1 MQPERWRQIEDLF
14 IAALERDADQCA
26 IFLDRACAGDEQ
38 LRDEVTSL
46 LAAHEQAG
54 SFLGQPALAPTTT
67 TNITYPA
74 RSLLGSS
81 VSHYQI
87 ISALGEGSVGQVY
100 LARDLR
106 LGRKVALKFL
116 RQEFTRDPKLVQ
128 RFMREARAASGISHP
143 NIVTIF
149 EIEENECGHFIATEF
164 IDGQTLRQR
173 LAGGGMMLNETL
185 DISIQL
191 ARALDAAHTAGIVHR
206 DIKPENIMVRI
217 DGLVKVLDFGL
228 AKLSGDDL
236 GTTDDSIPSTSP
248 LQTGSGAVMGTIS
261 YMSPEQSRG
270 QKVDHRTDIFSL
282 GVVLYEMVTGAQPF
296 TGENPGSVSD
306 AIVYYAPAP
315 LRRER
320 PETLSALERVI
331 KRALEK
337 DCASRYQTAAEM
349 RDELQQLVHEAH
361 LRLLDQTRRY
371 SAPRSSAP
379 SATDD
384 GVHPAGGSSPD
395 HGARQTAWRTRR
407 LFFDP
412 GAGWLVGLRP
422 GRRFTW
428 RVGKNRG

>member
-1 MQPERWRQIEDLF
+1 MRPERWRQIEDLF
-14 IAALERDADQCA
+14 IAALERAADQCA
-26 IFLDRACAGDEQ
+26 VFLDHACAGDEQ
-38 LRDEVTSL
+38 LRDEVASL
-46 LAAHEQAG
+46 LAAHERAG
-54 SFLGQPALAPTTT
+54 SFLGQPALAPSTT
-67 TNITYPA
+67 TNITHPA
-74 RSLLGSS
+74 RSLLGRS
-81 VSHYQI
+81 VSHYQV

-128 RFMREARAASGISHP
+128 RFMREAQAASGISHP

-173 LAGGGMMLNETL
+173 LARGGMKLNEAL
-185 DISIQL
+185 DIAIQL
-191 ARALDAAHTAGIVHR
+191 ARALDASHTAGIVHR
-206 DIKPENIMVRI
+206 DIKPENVMVRI

-261 YMSPEQSRG
+261 YMSPEQSLG

-296 TGENPGSVSD
+296 TGENPASVSD

-320 PETLSALERVI
+320 SETPSALERVI
-331 KRALEK
+331 NRALEK
-337 DCASRYQTAAEM
+337 DCAARYQTAAEM
-349 RDELQQLVHEAH
+349 RDELQQLVHEAY
-361 LRLLDQTRRY
+361 LRLIDQTRRY
-371 SAPRSSAP
+371 STP
-379 SATDD
+379 
-384 GVHPAGGSSPD
+384 
-395 HGARQTAWRTRR
+395 
-407 LFFDP
+407 
-412 GAGWLVGLRP
+412 
-422 GRRFTW
+422 
-428 RVGKNRG
+428 

>member
-38 LRDEVTSL
+38 LRDEVASL

-54 SFLGQPALAPTTT
+54 SFLGQPALAPITT
-67 TNITYPA
+67 TNITDPS
-74 RSLLGSS
+74 RSLLGRR
-81 VSHYQI
+81 VSHYQV
-87 ISALGEGSVGQVY
+87 ISALGEGSVGEVY

-116 RQEFTRDPKLVQ
+116 RQEFTRAPKLVQ
-128 RFMREARAASGISHP
+128 RFMREAQAASGISHP

-173 LAGGGMMLNETL
+173 LAGGGMQLNEAL

-236 GTTDDSIPSTSP
+236 GATDGCIPSTSP
-248 LQTGSGAVMGTIS
+248 WQTGSGAVMGTLS

-270 QKVDHRTDIFSL
+270 EKVDHRTDIFSL

-296 TGENPGSVSD
+296 TGENPAPISD

-320 PETLSALERVI
+320 LETPSALERI
-331 KRALEK
+331 INRALEK

-349 RDELQQLVHEAH
+349 RDELQQLVHEAY
-361 LRLLDQTRRY
+361 LRLIDQPR
-371 SAPRSSAP
+371 RSSTSFGP
-379 SATDD
+379 ENNYWIDLGRPPRRGITS
-384 GVHPAGGSSPD
+384 
-395 HGARQTAWRTRR
+395 RQCR
-407 LFFDP
+407 
-412 GAGWLVGLRP
+412 
-422 GRRFTW
+422 
-428 RVGKNRG
+428 

>member
-1 MQPERWRQIEDLF
+1 MRPERWRQIEDLF
-14 IAALERDADQCA
+14 IAAFERDADQCA
-26 IFLDRACAGDEQ
+26 IFLDRACAGDDQ

-46 LAAHEQAG
+46 LAAHEQAS
-54 SFLGQPALAPTTT
+54 SFLGQPALAPGATTK
-67 TNITYPA
+67 ITDPA
-74 RSLLGSS
+74 RSLLGRS
-81 VSHYQI
+81 VSHYQV

-100 LARDLR
+100 LALDLR

-128 RFMREARAASGISHP
+128 RFMREAQAASGISHP

-164 IDGQTLRQR
+164 IEGQTLRQR
-173 LAGGGMMLNETL
+173 LAGGGMKLNEAL

-228 AKLSGDDL
+228 AKLSGDEL
-236 GTTDDSIPSTSP
+236 GTTDDCIPSTSP
-248 LQTGSGAVMGTIS
+248 LQMGSGAVMGTIS
-261 YMSPEQSRG
+261 YMSPEQSLG

-282 GVVLYEMVTGAQPF
+282 GVVLYEMVTGAKPF
-296 TGENPGSVSD
+296 TGESPASVSD

-320 PETLSALERVI
+320 PETPSALVRI
-331 KRALEK
+331 INRALEK

-349 RDELQQLVHEAH
+349 RDDLQQLVNEAY
-361 LRLLDQTRRY
+361 LRLIDQTRRY
-371 SAPRSSAP
+371 STTRSASPLA
-379 SATDD
+379 ADD
-384 GVHPAGGSSPD
+384 GLHPAVGNS
-395 HGARQTAWRTRR
+395 
-407 LFFDP
+407 LDP
-412 GAGWLVGLRP
+412 GA
-422 GRRFTW
+422 RRKLISRCVHVANFTFQK
-428 RVGKNRG
+428 RTGNYRF

>member
-14 IAALERDADQCA
+14 IAAFERDADQRA
-26 IFLDRACAGDEQ
+26 IFLDRACAGDGQ

-54 SFLGQPALAPTTT
+54 SFLGQPALAPGAT
-67 TNITYPA
+67 TNITDPA
-74 RSLLGSS
+74 RSLLGRS
-81 VSHYQI
+81 VSHYQV

-100 LARDLR
+100 LALDLR

-116 RQEFTRDPKLVQ
+116 RPEFARDPTLVQ
-128 RFMREARAASGISHP
+128 RFMREAQAASGISHP

-164 IDGQTLRQR
+164 IEGQTLRQR
-173 LAGGGMMLNETL
+173 LAGGGMKLIEAL

-236 GTTDDSIPSTSP
+236 GTTDDFIPATSP

-261 YMSPEQSRG
+261 YMSPEQSLG

-282 GVVLYEMVTGAQPF
+282 GVVLYEMVTGAKPF
-296 TGENPGSVSD
+296 TGECPASVSD
-306 AIVYYAPAP
+306 SIVYYAPVP

-320 PETLSALERVI
+320 PETPSALERVI
-331 KRALEK
+331 NRALEK

-349 RDELQQLVHEAH
+349 RDELQQLVHEAY
-361 LRLLDQTRRY
+361 LRLIDQTRWY
-371 SAPRSSAP
+371 STPRSASPLA
-379 SATDD
+379 ADD
-384 GVHPAGGSSPD
+384 GLHPAVGNSIDPR
-395 HGARQTAWRTRR
+395 ARQTAWRTGQ
-407 LFFDP
+407 LFF
-412 GAGWLVGLRP
+412 
-422 GRRFTW
+422 
-428 RVGKNRG
+428 

>member
-1 MQPERWRQIEDLF
+1 MEHQHSMNMQPERWRQIEDLF
-14 IAALERDADQCA
+14 IAALERGSDQCA

-38 LRDEVTSL
+38 LRDEVRSL

-54 SFLGQPALAPTTT
+54 SFLGQPALAPIST
-67 TNITYPA
+67 TNISDPA
-74 RSLLGSS
+74 RSLLGRS
-81 VSHYQI
+81 VSHYQV

-100 LARDLR
+100 LALDLR

-116 RQEFTRDPKLVQ
+116 RHELSRDPKLVQ
-128 RFMREARAASGISHP
+128 RFMREAQAASGISHP

-173 LAGGGMMLNETL
+173 IAAGGMMLNETL

-228 AKLSGDDL
+228 AKLSGDDP
-236 GTTDDSIPSTSP
+236 GTTDDCIPSP
-248 LQTGSGAVMGTIS
+248 WQTGSGTVMGTIS
-261 YMSPEQSRG
+261 YMSPEQSLG

-296 TGENPGSVSD
+296 TGESPASVSD
-306 AIVYYAPAP
+306 ATVYNAPTP

-320 PETLSALERVI
+320 PETPSALERVI
-331 KRALEK
+331 NRALEK

-349 RDELQQLVHEAH
+349 RDELQQLVHEAYLQLIDQRTTTGAWE
-361 LRLLDQTRRY
+361 LRR
-371 SAPRSSAP
+371 RSS
-379 SATDD
+379 SAD
-384 GVHPAGGSSPD
+384 
-395 HGARQTAWRTRR
+395 
-407 LFFDP
+407 F
-412 GAGWLVGLRP
+412 
-422 GRRFTW
+422 
-428 RVGKNRG
+428 

>member
-14 IAALERDADQCA
+14 IAAFERDADQCA
-26 IFLDRACAGDEQ
+26 IFLDRACAGDDQ
-38 LRDEVTSL
+38 LRDEVMSL
-46 LAAHEQAG
+46 LAAHQQAG
-54 SFLGQPALAPTTT
+54 SFLGQPVLAPGATTK
-67 TNITYPA
+67 ITDPA
-74 RSLLGSS
+74 RSLLGRS
-81 VSHYQI
+81 VSHYQV

-100 LARDLR
+100 LALDLR

-128 RFMREARAASGISHP
+128 RFMREAQAASGISHP

-149 EIEENECGHFIATEF
+149 EIEENECGHFIATEY

-173 LAGGGMMLNETL
+173 LAGGGMKLNEAL

-228 AKLSGDDL
+228 AKLSGDEL
-236 GTTDDSIPSTSP
+236 GTTDDCIPSTLP

-261 YMSPEQSRG
+261 YMSPEQSLG

-282 GVVLYEMVTGAQPF
+282 GVVLYEMVTGAKPF
-296 TGENPGSVSD
+296 KGDSPASVSD

-320 PETLSALERVI
+320 PETPSALESVI
-331 KRALEK
+331 NRALEK

-349 RDELQQLVHEAH
+349 LDELQQLVNEAY
-361 LRLLDQTRRY
+361 LRLIDQTRRY
-371 SAPRSSAP
+371 SILRSASPLA
-379 SATDD
+379 ADD
-384 GVHPAGGSSPD
+384 GLHTAVGISLDP
-395 HGARQTAWRTRR
+395 GARQTAGRTGRI
-407 LFFDP
+407 LCDP
-412 GAGWLVGLRP
+412 GAGWRVGLRP
-422 GRRFTW
+422 GRRC
-428 RVGKNRG
+428 N

>member
-14 IAALERDADQCA
+14 IAAFERDADQCA

-54 SFLGQPALAPTTT
+54 GFLGQPALAPCATTK
-67 TNITYPA
+67 ITDPA
-74 RSLLGSS
+74 LSLLGRS

-100 LARDLR
+100 LALDLR

-116 RQEFTRDPKLVQ
+116 RQEFTLDPELVQ
-128 RFMREARAASGISHP
+128 RFMREAQAASGISHP

-149 EIEENECGHFIATEF
+149 EIEEHECGHFIATEF
-164 IDGQTLRQR
+164 IEGQTLRQR
-173 LAGGGMMLNETL
+173 LAGGRIKLNEAL

-236 GTTDDSIPSTSP
+236 GTADDCIPSTSP

-261 YMSPEQSRG
+261 YMSPEQSLG

-282 GVVLYEMVTGAQPF
+282 GVVLYEMVTGAKPF
-296 TGENPGSVSD
+296 TGESTASVSD

-320 PETLSALERVI
+320 PETPSALERVI
-331 KRALEK
+331 NRALEK

-349 RDELQQLVHEAH
+349 RDELQQLVHEAY
-361 LRLLDQTRRY
+361 LRLIDQTRRY
-371 SAPRSSAP
+371 STSRSASPLA
-379 SATDD
+379 ADD
-384 GVHPAGGSSPD
+384 GVRPAVGNSLD
-395 HGARQTAWRTRR
+395 RGARQTAGRTGR
-407 LFFDP
+407 LFWGP
-412 GAGWLVGLRP
+412 RRWLEGWITARSEM
-422 GRRFTW
+422 
-428 RVGKNRG
+428 

>member
-14 IAALERDADQCA
+14 IAAFERDADQCA
-26 IFLDRACAGDEQ
+26 IFLDRACAGDDQ

-54 SFLGQPALAPTTT
+54 SFLGQPALDPGAT
-67 TNITYPA
+67 TNITDPA
-74 RSLLGSS
+74 RSLLGRS
-81 VSHYQI
+81 VGHYQV

-100 LARDLR
+100 LALDLR

-128 RFMREARAASGISHP
+128 RFMREAQAASGISHP

-164 IDGQTLRQR
+164 IEGQTLRQR
-173 LAGGGMMLNETL
+173 LAGGGMKLNEAL

-191 ARALDAAHTAGIVHR
+191 AQALDAAHTAGIVHR

-228 AKLSGDDL
+228 AKLSGDEL
-236 GTTDDSIPSTSP
+236 GTTDDCIPSTSP
-248 LQTGSGAVMGTIS
+248 LQMGSGAVMGTIS
-261 YMSPEQSRG
+261 YMSPEQSLG
-270 QKVDHRTDIFSL
+270 QKVDHRADIFSL
-282 GVVLYEMVTGAQPF
+282 GVVLYEMVTGAKPF
-296 TGENPGSVSD
+296 TGESPASVSD

-320 PETLSALERVI
+320 PETPSALERVI
-331 KRALEK
+331 NRALEK

-349 RDELQQLVHEAH
+349 RDELQQLVHEAY
-361 LRLLDQTRRY
+361 LRLIDQTRRY
-371 SAPRSSAP
+371 STPRSASSLA
-379 SATDD
+379 AD
-384 GVHPAGGSSPD
+384 GGLHTAVGISIDP
-395 HGARQTAWRTRR
+395 GARQTAGRT
-407 LFFDP
+407 
-412 GAGWLVGLRP
+412 
-422 GRRFTW
+422 GRIF
-428 RVGKNRG
+428 

>member
-1 MQPERWRQIEDLF
+1 MF

-54 SFLGQPALAPTTT
+54 SFLGQPALAPITT
-67 TNITYPA
+67 TNITDPA
-74 RSLLGSS
+74 RSLLGRS
-81 VSHYQI
+81 VGHYRI

-116 RQEFTRDPKLVQ
+116 RQEFTRDPTLVQ
-128 RFMREARAASGISHP
+128 RFMREAQAASGMSHP

-173 LAGGGMMLNETL
+173 LAGGGMKLNETL

-206 DIKPENIMVRI
+206 DIKPENIMARI

-228 AKLSGDDL
+228 AKLSGDEL
-236 GTTDDSIPSTSP
+236 GRTDDHIPSTSP
-248 LQTGSGAVMGTIS
+248 LQTGSGAVMGTLS
-261 YMSPEQSRG
+261 YMSPEQSLG
-270 QKVDHRTDIFSL
+270 QKVDHRTDIYSL
-282 GVVLYEMVTGAQPF
+282 GVVLYEMVTGVKPF
-296 TGENPGSVSD
+296 TGENPASVSD
-306 AIVYYAPAP
+306 AIVCYAPAP
-315 LRRER
+315 LRRVR

-331 KRALEK
+331 NRALEK

-349 RDELQQLVHEAH
+349 RDELQQLVDESY
-361 LRLLDQTRRY
+361 LRLIDQTRRY
-371 SAPRSSAP
+371 FTPRSSSPLDA
-379 SATDD
+379 DD
-384 GVHPAGGSSPD
+384 GVHPAGGVSLD
-395 HGARQTAWRTRR
+395 HGTRQTAGRTGRIFLDPRR
-407 LFFDP
+407 WL
-412 GAGWLVGLRP
+412 AGWITARSEM
-422 GRRFTW
+422 
-428 RVGKNRG
+428 

>member
-14 IAALERDADQCA
+14 IAALDGDADQCA
-26 IFLDRACAGDEQ
+26 ILLDHACAGDDQ

-54 SFLGQPALAPTTT
+54 SFLGQPALAPGAT
-67 TNITYPA
+67 TNITDPV
-74 RSLLGSS
+74 RSLLGKS

-87 ISALGEGSVGQVY
+87 MSALGEGSVGQVY
-100 LARDLR
+100 LAMDLR

-116 RQEFTRDPKLVQ
+116 RQEFTRDPKLVR
-128 RFMREARAASGISHP
+128 RFMREAQAASGISHP

-173 LAGGGMMLNETL
+173 LAGGGMKLIESL

-228 AKLSGDDL
+228 AKLRGDDL
-236 GTTDDSIPSTSP
+236 GTTDDCIPSTSP

-261 YMSPEQSRG
+261 YMSPEQSLG

-282 GVVLYEMVTGAQPF
+282 GVVLYEMITGAKPF
-296 TGENPGSVSD
+296 KGESPASVSD
-306 AIVYYAPAP
+306 AIAYYAPAP

-320 PETLSALERVI
+320 PETPSALERVI
-331 KRALEK
+331 NRALEK

-349 RDELQQLVHEAH
+349 RDELQQLVHEAY
-361 LRLLDQTRRY
+361 LRLIDQTRRC
-371 SAPRSSAP
+371 SIPRSSSPLA
-379 SATDD
+379 ADD
-384 GVHPAGGSSPD
+384 GVHPAGEIPLEPGT
-395 HGARQTAWRTRR
+395 RQTAGQTGR

-412 GAGWLVGLRP
+412 SAGWWVGLLCFAKTSS
-422 GRRFTW
+422 GLYF
-428 RVGKNRG
+428 